1 MSICKRVIAR
11 LDIKGAKLIKGI
23 RFEGVR
29 VISNAYEAAKN
40 YAECGIDE
48 IFYSDAVASL
58 YERNSLDGLLKQ
70 TCKEVFV
77 PITAG
82 GAIRSV
88 QDGRKLLLSGADKL
102 AINSAA
108 VKNPELI
115 NDLANAFGSQCVTV
129 SIQAR
134 KSYSSTG
141 WDVMIESGRERSD
154 KDLLSWIKEVQ
165 SRGAGEIIV
174 TSVDN
179 DGIGEGTDHDLI
191 NAVIPF
197 VNIPLIVGGGIS
209 SSEEVTSI
217 FKKQPMISGVSIGWG
232 FHSSLLNIENAHK
245 AIKNANCAVKKNTL
259 IKVNYFNNALDVVIA
274 DYSMGN
280 VESLINALRKIGIK
294 PILSSDKSK
303 IETAD
308 LLILPGVG
316 AFPEGMRKLRE
327 KNLLEPI
334 LERAIKNKAILGICL
349 GMQLLFEKSEEY
361 KLSEGLGI
369 IEGRITKLSTKSA
382 NNTPLPLPHI
392 GWNKLI
398 YNKKFKTKDLD
409 LFDSVYQYFVHSYG
423 LIIKNHNPKNL
434 LFNSFYG
441 ENNFVSGIKKNNI
454 IGFQFHPERS
464 GEMGLTL
471 LKKAI
476 ELITKI

>member
-29 VISNAYEAAKN
+29 VISNAYEAAKK

-58 YERNSLDGLLKQ
+58 YERNSLDELLKQ
-70 TCKEVFV
+70 TCQEVFV

-82 GAIRSV
+82 GAIRTV
-88 QDGRKLLLSGADKL
+88 QDGRRLLLSGADKL

-115 NDLANAFGSQCVTV
+115 NDLANAFGSQCVVV

-134 KSYSSTG
+134 KSYSSSE

-154 KDLLSWIKEVQ
+154 KNLISWINEVQ

-179 DGIGEGTDHDLI
+179 DGIGEGTDHNLI
-191 NAVIPF
+191 SKVEPF
-197 VNIPLIVGGGIS
+197 TNIPLIVGGGIS
-209 SSEEVTSI
+209 SSNEITDI
-217 FKKQPMISGVSIGWG
+217 FKKHKKISGVSIGWG
-232 FHSSLLNIENAHK
+232 FHNSLIDVEDAHR
-245 AIKNANCAVKKNTL
+245 AIKKADCAVKINNSTELDCFKNN
-259 IKVNYFNNALDVVIA
+259 IDVIIA

-280 VESLINALRKIGIK
+280 VESLINALEKIGIK
-294 PILSSDKSK
+294 PILSADKDK
-303 IETAD
+303 IYNAD

-316 AFPEGMRKLRE
+316 AFPEGMKRLKE
-327 KNLLEPI
+327 KNLCEPI
-334 LERAIKNKAILGICL
+334 KKRALKNKAIIGICL
-349 GMQLLFEKSEEY
+349 GMQLLFEESEEY
-361 KLSEGLGI
+361 KLSKGLGV
-369 IEGRITKLSTKSA
+369 IEGKITKLSSK
-382 NNTPLPLPHI
+382 NGDEFLPLPHI
-392 GWNKLI
+392 GWNKII
-398 YNKKFKTKDLD
+398 YNKDILDKDLD
-409 LFDSVYQYFVHSYG
+409 YFDSIYQYFVHSFG
-423 LIIKNHNPKNL
+423 CIIKKNNPKDL
-434 LFNSFYG
+434 LFSSIYG
-441 ENNFVSGIKKNNI
+441 ENNFISGVRKNNI

-464 GEMGLTL
+464 GKNGLDL
-471 LKKAI
+471 LQKSIQSIIKR
-476 ELITKI
+476 

>member
-1 MSICKRVIAR
+1 MSFCKRVIAR

-58 YERNSLDGLLKQ
+58 YERNSLDKLLKR
-70 TCKEVFV
+70 TCQEVFV
-77 PITAG
+77 PITVG

-115 NDLANAFGSQCVTV
+115 NDLANAFGSQCVV
-129 SIQAR
+129 ISIQAR
-134 KSYSSTG
+134 KSYSSSG
-141 WDVMIESGRERSD
+141 WDVMIESGRERSN
-154 KDLLSWIKEVQ
+154 KDLITWINEVQ

-179 DGIGEGTDHDLI
+179 DGIGEGTDHNLI
-191 NAVIPF
+191 NAVEPF
-197 VNIPLIVGGGIS
+197 IKIPLIVGGGIS
-209 SSEEVTSI
+209 SSNEITDI
-217 FKKQPMISGVSIGWG
+217 FKKHKQISGVSIGWG
-232 FHSSLLNIENAHK
+232 FHNSLLNIDDAHK
-245 AIKNANCAVKKNTL
+245 AIKKADCNVKENSFKELHCFKNNT
-259 IKVNYFNNALDVVIA
+259 DVIVA

-280 VESLINALRKIGIK
+280 VESLINALKKIGIK
-294 PILSSDKSK
+294 PTLSSNKEK
-303 IETAD
+303 IENAD

-316 AFPEGMRKLRE
+316 AFPEGMKRLKE
-327 KNLLEPI
+327 NNLCEPI
-334 LERAIKNKAILGICL
+334 LKRAVKDKAILGICL
-349 GMQLLFEKSEEY
+349 GMQLLFEESEEY
-361 KLSEGLGI
+361 KLSKGLGV
-369 IEGRITKLSTKSA
+369 IEGKITKLSSKDGDKF
-382 NNTPLPLPHI
+382 LPLPHI

-398 YNKKFKTKDLD
+398 YNKDNLDKDLNS
-409 LFDSVYQYFVHSYG
+409 FDSIYQYFVHSYG
-423 LIIKNHNPKNL
+423 YIIEKNNPKDL
-434 LFNSFYG
+434 LFSSIYG
-441 ENNFVSGIKKNNI
+441 ENNFISGVRKNNI

-464 GEMGLTL
+464 GKVGLDL
-471 LKKAI
+471 LQKSIQSILKR
-476 ELITKI
+476 